1 MDESWSPPMI
11 WDRDIGSNTCDLES
25 CCRSSGPCRESRGF
39 GKFSPKRTCW
49 SSARSVEGE
58 SGGRPFAIASPVRL
72 NWSRT
77 VNWSPSA
84 RRMESNSGSYSG
96 FHSSIPLSRSRCPL
110 WGSRAPYLDERQL
123 PSPESCYTRYEVS
136 LPCDTQV
143 LNCTRVC
150 TSHRKV
156 ETGLD
161 LWRSRA
167 ETLDIPVSTYLAR
180 GVTSPIPISETSRR
194 RTDLGRSTSTSR
206 ALATRHAP
214 AEPPLPSDRE
224 GGGHHRTGEPAFTA
238 RFLCNRAA
246 RWRHRHSLR
255 PGPARAFEVGHDCTL
270 Y

>member
-1 MDESWSPPMI
+1 MI
-11 WDRDIGSNTCDLES
+11 GDRVIGSNTCDLES

-39 GKFSPKRTCW
+39 DKFSPKRTCW

-58 SGGRPFAIASPVRL
+58 SGGRPSAIASPVRL

-84 RRMESNSGSYSG
+84 RRMEFELRVLFRIS
-96 FHSSIPLSRSRCPL
+96 FTHSVVAIAVPVL
-110 WGSRAPYLDERQL
+110 GDRAPRLAEPQL
-123 PSPESCYTRYEVS
+123 PSPESCYKRYEVS
-136 LPCDTQV
+136 LPSDTQV

-180 GVTSPIPISETSRR
+180 GVTSPIPISETSRT
-194 RTDLGRSTSTSR
+194 RTDLGRSTSTCERMLQGTRQLSR
-206 ALATRHAP
+206 LFHQT
-214 AEPPLPSDRE
+214 
-224 GGGHHRTGEPAFTA
+224 
-238 RFLCNRAA
+238 
-246 RWRHRHSLR
+246 
-255 PGPARAFEVGHDCTL
+255 
-270 Y
+270 